1 MNDFNSI
8 IIKTRCTVILNYGDS
23 SACTIDERDEK
34 INWINVSVRNGEL
47 TIYTK
52 PNYYGYLLMH
62 GCYPKV
68 MVTFNKLTALRMQDK
83 CFVTSAKQLL
93 LQQLGIIVKEGR
105 LEIAV
110 EASCIDCTI
119 LKGGY
124 VKIYGETIISRVL
137 MYHKSIYKGANLNSS
152 EGQIHVHD
160 EGKASVWV
168 TDELELG
175 IYGRGKITYR
185 GNPKIRILQINR
197 GSALKQI
204 NTTTAK

>member
-8 IIKTRCTVILNYGDS
+8 VIKTRCKVILNYGDS

-34 INWINVSVRNGEL
+34 VNWINVSVRNGEL

-62 GCYPKV
+62 GCYPIV
-68 MVTFNKLTALRMQDK
+68 MVTFNKLTALKMQDR
-83 CFVTSAKQLL
+83 CFVTSAKQLIL
-93 LQQLGIIVKEGR
+93 EQLGIIVKEGR
-105 LEIAV
+105 LEIEV

-124 VKIYGETIISRVL
+124 VKIYGETIISRIL
-137 MYHKSIYKGANLNSS
+137 MYHKSIYEGANLNAS

-160 EGKASVWV
+160 KGKASVWV

-175 IYGRGKITYR
+175 MYGQGKITYR
-185 GNPKIRILQINR
+185 GNPKMRILQINI

-204 NTTTAK
+204 NTSTVK